1 MEVRLTISDSL
12 SDAQEHA
19 SKNEER
25 RGNLPGLYFITYCN
39 GMHGHELKL
48 GYCHV

>member
-1 MEVRLTISDSL
+1 MEVRFTISESL

-25 RGNLPGLYFITYCN
+25 RGNLPGLHFTTYCN
-39 GMHGHELKL
+39 GMRGNEFELW
-48 GYCHV
+48 YRQV